1 MGGLYAPSVL
11 TADAAAR
18 PGPTALDG
26 DGSKRAANCPCGLVS
41 ENRLLPPLRRDHS
54 ERSLLG
60 ARAVTMS
67 ARMRRALAIALII
80 VLLVCPQR
88 ADGAR
93 NPEPTH
99 PPRQS
104 KTLSPVLNASH
115 VAAPNA

>member
-1 MGGLYAPSVL
+1 MDELYAPFVS
-11 TADAAAR
+11 TAEAAVR

-93 NPEPTH
+93 IPEP
-99 PPRQS
+99 
-104 KTLSPVLNASH
+104 SH
-115 VAAPNA
+115 EPAPSRRGAHRPTARSRSRR